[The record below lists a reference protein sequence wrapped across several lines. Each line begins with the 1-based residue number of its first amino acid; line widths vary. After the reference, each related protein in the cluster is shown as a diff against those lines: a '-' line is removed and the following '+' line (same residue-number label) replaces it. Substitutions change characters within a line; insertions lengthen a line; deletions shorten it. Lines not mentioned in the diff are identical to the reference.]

1 MNAENSTTTATVG
14 AYTVQLRVTP
24 EPVSTPASIT
34 ILRAGAP
41 IALDQPVEVTA
52 WRSGGEPVGVDPV
65 LALATAATEL
75 RFRLDTGYPGNC
87 RLGLTFR
94 HDGAAHTVE
103 LLIANVTPA
112 RTRGWRSRSCCAAP
126 AR

>member
-1 MNAENSTTTATVG
+1 MNAENSTATATVG

-24 EPVSTPASIT
+24 EPVSTPMSIT
-34 ILRAGAP
+34 ILRADAP
-41 IALDQPVEVTA
+41 IALDQPVEVSVR
-52 WRSGGEPVGVDPV
+52 RSGGEPVGIDPV
-65 LALATAATEL
+65 LALATTEL

-126 AR
+126 AQ